1 LNPTFT
7 KEKYIS
13 ILNSANITRCEK
25 PLEYK
30 EIVSIINT
38 LCKYNEEGKLEP
50 LYRPKKRSIVF
61 RPEAKLDYDAKMAI
75 VHKERVKKYANDS
88 KEKIRSILET
98 WDFEAYGLISQRNI
112 AKNFNINIKT
122 VEKYYSE
129 FKQDIQEMN
138 MAEKLTNNKLN

>member
-1 LNPTFT
+1 
-7 KEKYIS
+7 
-13 ILNSANITRCEK
+13 
-25 PLEYK
+25 
-30 EIVSIINT
+30 
-38 LCKYNEEGKLEP
+38 
-50 LYRPKKRSIVF
+50 
-61 RPEAKLDYDAKMAI
+61 MAI